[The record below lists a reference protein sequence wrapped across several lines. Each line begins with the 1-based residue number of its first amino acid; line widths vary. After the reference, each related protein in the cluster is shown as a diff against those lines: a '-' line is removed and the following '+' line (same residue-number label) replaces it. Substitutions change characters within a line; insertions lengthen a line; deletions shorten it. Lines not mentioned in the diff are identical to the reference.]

1 MIACVIFVRYTCPD
15 VGFNTLKQM
24 AAMLSSRF
32 NKIVVE
38 VVKKKNFTQQ
48 KFGMFCS
55 WRMRIR

>member
-38 VVKKKNFTQQ
+38 VVKKKRTLPHKNSA
-48 KFGMFCS
+48 CS
-55 WRMRIR
+55 AVGG